1 MQAAFGQNLP
11 KGIVFTTEPQQEYY
25 NQTILRRFQE
35 LVTKNF
41 AGVLGLGLWLM
52 LVTVGISGYF
62 AMLLNIRSIGI
73 KRSLGASK
81 RTIFY
86 FFVRSGLY
94 TGLIGG
100 GGGLVCA
107 WFVRSLGQRLDV
119 EQPVFGWLTVSITLV
134 AAVVISTASYIL
146 TGVYAMNLP
155 PSVAMRERIGKTLA
169 GRRWLLGGSS
179 IAVGLLALILILGL
193 RSGLAARMDEILGW
207 TGARTISAISWSST
221 SDPLNQPAYLTNKDY
236 EAVQNA
242 FPTWTVGWRRIP
254 IYTAIESSANIAQIQ
269 PIQLACGRWI
279 TPEEET
285 AKKAVLVLG
294 YERAV
299 QVAKQRKIN
308 SICDLKQWRNLPV
321 VGILASLDQWPT
333 MIAQGFSPLAA
344 YVPIGSKIVPSI
356 DDPNTMWDYN
366 AMRLIDGEI
375 IVSVP
380 ENEDLGQAAERL
392 RAFLAPRHPEGV
404 PQLILPA
411 GVTNDLLAR
420 RNQIY
425 TLAGVMAGLCLLI
438 GGVGLMNLTFISV
451 LSRAREI
458 GIRRAVGATRRAQS
472 ALANMIWRR

>member
-1 MQAAFGQNLP
+1 MSGIRGRGFGADAPQTADRPIPVPRSPTLRTQEVPNGLVHTQTDDGTLPDDVLSVDIEPIAGQQTQAIAELQAAFGQNLP

-94 TGLIGG
+94 TGLFGG

-134 AAVVISTASYIL
+134 AAVVISTASYSL

-179 IAVGLLALILILGL
+179 IAAGLLALILILGL

-207 TGARTISAISWSST
+207 TGARTISA
-221 SDPLNQPAYLTNKDY
+221 
-236 EAVQNA
+236 
-242 FPTWTVGWRRIP
+242 
-254 IYTAIESSANIAQIQ
+254 
-269 PIQLACGRWI
+269 
-279 TPEEET
+279 
-285 AKKAVLVLG
+285 
-294 YERAV
+294 
-299 QVAKQRKIN
+299 
-308 SICDLKQWRNLPV
+308 
-321 VGILASLDQWPT
+321 
-333 MIAQGFSPLAA
+333 
-344 YVPIGSKIVPSI
+344 
-356 DDPNTMWDYN
+356 
-366 AMRLIDGEI
+366 
-375 IVSVP
+375 VS
-380 ENEDLGQAAERL
+380 
-392 RAFLAPRHPEGV
+392 
-404 PQLILPA
+404 
-411 GVTNDLLAR
+411 
-420 RNQIY
+420 
-425 TLAGVMAGLCLLI
+425 
-438 GGVGLMNLTFISV
+438 
-451 LSRAREI
+451 
-458 GIRRAVGATRRAQS
+458 
-472 ALANMIWRR
+472 